1 MRRLLPS
8 IFRLLLSGKTS
19 PFVFEAQEVAL
30 PPNPSSIN
38 LYIHLPFCRHICPFC
53 PYVKE
58 LYNPESS
65 AAYQRALIKELEGY
79 RERWGEVNVDS
90 VYFGGG
96 TPSLTPEIIGETL
109 DWIRGNFRLG
119 GEVGVEVHPRDATS
133 SVLKSLKDSGVNM
146 VSLGVQTFNDRR
158 LKVLGRDYDSKL
170 AREACRRAMGAGFA
184 SVDIDLIFAL
194 PGQSVAEVEADISS
208 ALELGADQISA
219 YPLIFFA
226 YMPFRRELERTKA
239 SLPGRRAEREMLKA
253 VVKATSAAGY
263 QRTSVWSFNKPGA
276 RRYTTVTKDSFV
288 GVGVGASTMMGEYF
302 SVNTFSLPEY
312 IGAAKNGLKPALA
325 TKLDDRDKLAYWLFW
340 RCYDLAIDRGKL
352 RGLFGRGLPFPIKGL
367 LPLLGLLGVIEHKG
381 DTVHLTERG
390 AYLFHLIE
398 KEYTHAYLE
407 KLWGACLEEAWPQ
420 RVVI

>member
-19 PFVFEAQEVAL
+19 PFVFEPQEVTL
-30 PPNPSSIN
+30 PPNPSGVN
-38 LYIHLPFCRHICPFC
+38 LYIHLPFCRQLCPFC

-58 LYNPESS
+58 LYDPKQS
-65 AAYQRALIKELEGY
+65 AAYQQALIKELEGY

-96 TPSLTPEIIGETL
+96 TPSLTPEIIVETL

-133 SVLKSLKDSGVNM
+133 SVLKSLKDSGVNL

-170 AREACRRAMGAGFA
+170 AREACRRVLGAGFA
-184 SVDIDLIFAL
+184 AVDIDLIFAL

-208 ALELGADQISA
+208 ALKLGADQISA

-226 YMPFRRELERTKA
+226 YMPFRREMERTKA
-239 SLPGRRAEREMLKA
+239 ALPGRRAEREMLKA
-253 VVKATSAAGY
+253 IVKITSAAGY
-263 QRTSVWSFNKPGA
+263 QRTAVWSFNKPGA

-302 SVNTFSLPEY
+302 AVNTFSLPEY

-325 TKLDDRDKLAYWLFW
+325 TKLDDNDKLAYWLFW

-352 RGLFGRGLPFPIKGL
+352 RGLFGRGLPFPVEGL
-367 LPLLGLLGVIEHKG
+367 LPLLGLWGFIERKG
-381 DTVHLTERG
+381 DTVNLTERG
-390 AYLFHLIE
+390 AYFFHLIE

-407 KLWGACLEEAWPQ
+407 RLWGACFEEAWPQ